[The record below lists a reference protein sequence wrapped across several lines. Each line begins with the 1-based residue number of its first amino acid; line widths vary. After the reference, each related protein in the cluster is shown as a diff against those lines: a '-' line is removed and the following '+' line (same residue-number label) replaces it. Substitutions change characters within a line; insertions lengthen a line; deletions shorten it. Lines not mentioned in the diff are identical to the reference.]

1 MRHFWGTLRSR
12 RLAARHLSHTRLSLA
27 EAADRASSHS
37 HASIDAIFSSVKPER
52 IVTWR

>member
-1 MRHFWGTLRSR
+1 MRHFWGTLRSW
-12 RLAARHLSHTRLSLA
+12 RLAAQHLSHTRLSLA

-37 HASIDAIFSSVKPER
+37 RASIDAIFSTVEPER